1 MFLVASRSLQSNSCM
16 VFPDPSPIEVVNQI
30 IDCTQWWKLS
40 IAMEIVA
47 GALFVLLISV
57 EVYNYIRR
65 DEIARFNSLYDRDTS
80 YFDRLSNLD
89 KKRWLAEEV
98 YSRSELGVQITDDY
112 TFERLKEVNEN
123 TF

>member
-1 MFLVASRSLQSNSCM
+1 M
-16 VFPDPSPIEVVNQI
+16 VFLNSSSIEVVNQI

-47 GALFVLLISV
+47 GVLFVLLISV
-57 EVYNYIRR
+57 EVYNYLRG
-65 DEIARFNSLYDRDTS
+65 DEISRFKNLHDGDTS
-80 YFDRLSNLD
+80 YFNRLSNLD

-98 YSRSELGVQITDDY
+98 YLRNELGIQITDDY
-112 TFERLKEVNEN
+112 TLERLKEVNEN